1 MKVKEW
7 LIENLKNLKDIDEE
21 RVYQIELEV
30 TNDLEVI
37 RGSIR

>member
-7 LIENLKNLKDIDEE
+7 LIEHLGKLETVE
-21 RVYQIELEV
+21 GRVYEVELEV

-37 RGSIR
+37 RGSIK

>member
-7 LIENLKNLKDIDEE
+7 LIENLEKLELAEDRI
-21 RVYQIELEV
+21 YQIELEV

-37 RGSIR
+37 KGSIK

>member
-7 LIENLKNLKDIDEE
+7 LIENLKELEPVKN
-21 RVYQIELEV
+21 RVYQVELEV

-37 RGSIR
+37 RGEIK

>member
-7 LIENLKNLKDIDEE
+7 LIENLEKLEPAEDRI
-21 RVYQIELEV
+21 YQIELEV

-37 RGSIR
+37 KGSIK